1 MVDAEI
7 DVFAYSD
14 YRAFLRDYY
23 RARKATGRGF
33 SYRSFSRRAGLKSP
47 NYLKLIV
54 DGARNLSP
62 DMAERFAEACGLADD
77 KQRYFVQLV
86 ALCQAA
92 SSADRSRYRAR
103 LVRVERFRRTPSSEA
118 LAPAQASAMS
128 SLRVCLGEA
137 GLRSLQE
144 RLQRFHKD
152 LQELSALESDA
163 EQVLQI
169 SFQLLPLSPSHQDD
183 PR

>member
-1 MVDAEI
+1 MIDAEI
-7 DVFAYSD
+7 DVFAYLD

-33 SYRSFSRRAGLKSP
+33 SYRNFSRRAGLKSP
-47 NYLKLIV
+47 NYLKLVV

-62 DMAERFAEACGLADD
+62 DMAQRFAAACGLADD

-92 SSADRSRYRAR
+92 SAADRSRYYAR
-103 LVRVERFRRTPSSEA
+103 LVRFKGFRRTRRFEA
-118 LAPAQASAMS
+118 LASAQASAMS
-128 SLRVCLGEA
+128 SVSVCLGEA

-144 RLQRFHKD
+144 RVQRFHKD
-152 LQELSALESDA
+152 LLELSALESDA
-163 EQVLQI
+163 EQVLQV
-169 SFQLLPLSPSHQDD
+169 SFQLLPLSRSHQDE
-183 PR
+183 PP